1 MKGWDIIGDI
11 HGQAAKLEALLAKL
25 GYRES
30 CGVYR
35 HPERCV
41 LFLGDYIDR
50 GPDVRR
56 VLRIVRAMVDAGEAV
71 ALAGNHE
78 VNAVHYHT
86 MGPDGQPLRPHS
98 KEKAAQHAA
107 TLEQFAKCPE
117 EWNQWLEWFATL
129 PLFFETADFRAI
141 HACWSDKHI
150 DDVRNRNLTDP
161 AFLHAA
167 ADKRRPEGRA
177 MEILVKGPELALPAG
192 VTLEDKNGVR
202 RKNMRVRWWNLRE
215 GPSSYSSLVMPPG
228 SSAPEGHA
236 TEEELG
242 EIPDYPQEA
251 KPVFVGHYWLGH
263 GSGIAPLAN
272 NVVCLDY
279 SAGTEG
285 PLVAC
290 RWNGSIGASE
300 FHTSP
305 HEHVVIFD
313 LGDELDRYFDD
324 SSRTLAGPPRIV
336 IYLGGVASGKSTL
349 RRKWHSSGHV
359 LVDAAEIFR
368 SLSRGLYYDFPGP
381 FVGMLD
387 MIGIGVARRAV
398 AERRN
403 IVTELIGADYEATKR
418 LFDAMTSIGYSVEAK
433 AITCDVET
441 AMQRNFARSD
451 DNISAYYAESFQRKW
466 LHGAATALLSSG

>member
-1 MKGWDIIGDI
+1 
-11 HGQAAKLEALLAKL
+11 
-25 GYRES
+25 
-30 CGVYR
+30 
-35 HPERCV
+35 
-41 LFLGDYIDR
+41 
-50 GPDVRR
+50 
-56 VLRIVRAMVDAGEAV
+56 
-71 ALAGNHE
+71 
-78 VNAVHYHT
+78 
-86 MGPDGQPLRPHS
+86 
-98 KEKAAQHAA
+98 
-107 TLEQFAKCPE
+107 
-117 EWNQWLEWFATL
+117 
-129 PLFFETADFRAI
+129 
-141 HACWSDKHI
+141 
-150 DDVRNRNLTDP
+150 
-161 AFLHAA
+161 
-167 ADKRRPEGRA
+167 
-177 MEILVKGPELALPAG
+177 
-192 VTLEDKNGVR
+192 
-202 RKNMRVRWWNLRE
+202 MRVRWWNLRE

-228 SSAPEGHA
+228 SSAPEGNA

-251 KPVFVGHYWLGH
+251 KPVFVGHYWLAH
-263 GSGIAPLAN
+263 RSGIAPLAN

-300 FHTSP
+300 FHASP

-381 FVGMLD
+381 FVGLMD
-387 MIGIGVARRAV
+387 MIGKGVARRAV

-403 IVTELIGADYEATKR
+403 IVTEMIGADYEATKK

-441 AMQRNFARSD
+441 AMRRNFARGD
-451 DNISAYYAESFQRKW
+451 DNISAYYAESFQRTW